1 MTHPGLQINQE
12 EVGDFYLFIVVE
24 HEAEIEKTV
33 RQWITNHLINVV
45 RFWLAP
51 LPFHLASRLMPRS
64 KSTGVGRKLYQVSD
78 KADHWKQ
85 RAAQKCG

>member
-24 HEAEIEKTV
+24 HVSWGDQEHEAEIEKTV
-33 RQWITNHLINVV
+33 RQWITNHLIDVV

-64 KSTGVGRKLYQVSD
+64 KSTGVVVNCTRFQIRLTT
-78 KADHWKQ
+78 
-85 RAAQKCG
+85 